1 MKKWTMTEQEF
12 IKEMT
17 RLDEYKDDF
26 SEAGLKALY
35 AYYDEV
41 NSSEIII
48 SFDVVEICHEFTQPC
63 SILALNSDTLGAPS
77 AAETSYLYH
86 ST

>member
-35 AYYDEV
+35 A
-41 NSSEIII
+41 IKR
-48 SFDVVEICHEFTQPC
+48 VVWVVW
-63 SILALNSDTLGAPS
+63 
-77 AAETSYLYH
+77 
-86 ST
+86 